1 MTASTLLFIFAGA
14 LALIGHSTAVAGLI
28 LALKNRRR
36 RSYYRD
42 REATELMAFG
52 GAIVVLAFLL
62 AFMSF

>member
-36 RSYYRD
+36 RSHYRD
-42 REATELMAFG
+42 REAAELMAFG
-52 GAIVVLAFLL
+52 GAIVVLAVLV
-62 AFMSF
+62 AFMPF